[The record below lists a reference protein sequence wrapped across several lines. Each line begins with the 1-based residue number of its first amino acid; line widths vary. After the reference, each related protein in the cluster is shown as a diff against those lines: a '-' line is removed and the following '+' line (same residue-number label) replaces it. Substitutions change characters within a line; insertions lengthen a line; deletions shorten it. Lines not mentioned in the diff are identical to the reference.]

1 MTFKT
6 TVSDMA
12 GNPIQDLLVG
22 ANDEINGE
30 SFYRSTDGNG
40 FADVAMLGSCK
51 AGDRVTFFVIDPQ
64 LRFKGSVQGDALV
77 ITAEDQIIKVVLD
90 PFV

>member
-1 MTFKT
+1 
-6 TVSDMA
+6 
-12 GNPIQDLLVG
+12 
-22 ANDEINGE
+22 
-30 SFYRSTDGNG
+30 
-40 FADVAMLGSCK
+40 MLGSCK

>member
-6 TVSDMA
+6 TVTDNA
-12 GNPIQDLLVG
+12 GNPIPDLLVG

-30 SFYRSTDGNG
+30 SFYRSTDGSG

-51 AGDRVTFFVIDPQ
+51 VGDRVTFSVIDPQ

-77 ITAEDQIIKVVLD
+77 ITAEDQIITVMLD

>member
-6 TVSDMA
+6 WVSDRA
-12 GNPIQDLLVG
+12 GNPIPDLLVC

-30 SFYRSTDGNG
+30 SFTRSTDGG
-40 FADVAMLGSCK
+40 GYADVAMLSSCK
-51 AGDRVTFFVIDPQ
+51 VGDRVTFSVIDPQ
-64 LRFKGSVQGDALV
+64 LRFKGDVQGDALV
-77 ITAEDQIIKVVLD
+77 ITVDDKVLKVVLD

>member
-6 TVSDMA
+6 TIRDSK
-12 GNPIQDLLVG
+12 GQPIEGLLVT

-30 SFYRSTDGNG
+30 SFSRSTDGG
-40 FADVAMLGSCK
+40 GYADVAILGSYK
-51 AGDRVTFFVIDPQ
+51 VGDRVTLSVLDPQ
-64 LRFKGSVQGDALV
+64 LRFKGNVQGDALV
-77 ITAEDQIIKVVLD
+77 ISAADQIIEIVLD